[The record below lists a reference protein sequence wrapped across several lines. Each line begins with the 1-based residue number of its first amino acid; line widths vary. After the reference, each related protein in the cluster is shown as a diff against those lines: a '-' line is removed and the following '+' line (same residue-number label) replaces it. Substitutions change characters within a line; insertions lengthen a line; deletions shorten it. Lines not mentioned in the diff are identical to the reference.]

1 MFSHFISNCGKGC
14 FNRMLKLLLLFLVC
28 LITLHRCEEMSREK
42 RQFPRQQEVDED
54 SEEESRNAM
63 VSGTG

>member
-1 MFSHFISNCGKGC
+1 
-14 FNRMLKLLLLFLVC
+14 MLKLLLLFLVC

-54 SEEESRNAM
+54 SEEESGNAM